1 MPHLLNSLGMIL
13 QDVKLGVRI
22 LRKHLIV
29 TCVAIVTL
37 TLGIGVSAGI
47 FALVNAFWLR
57 PHVEKNPENFVRL
70 YAYNDQPSFQ
80 FGQPGSISLEDYR
93 VYEAAHSLVELA
105 AWHQVRPFFGTAKP
119 MPLRAAFVTC
129 NFFSVYGLSKPQ
141 LGRLLLPEECSGEG
155 PNSVAVISDEFWR
168 TQLNADPRIL
178 GRTILLNK
186 RPFTVVGVTPPHFSG
201 RMSYRFSA
209 WIPLLCPMA
218 GQLEPDSSASADF
231 IRDPSVQWLSV
242 EGRRRTGYSL
252 QAVQAELSLLAEH
265 QDALHP
271 GRKTSLFVTN
281 GSALD
286 EPGQRLRNEI
296 LVTLLVGAL
305 MLLVA
310 IASANVASLL
320 LARAAS
326 RRKEVAIRLSIGAGR
341 PRLLQLLFTEAAL
354 LVFPAASMSMFL
366 AYWLPRF
373 LAVHLTENPLSIPLE
388 PDWRVFCYVAAGTI
402 LAAVICSIAPALAS
416 VSSNFLPALNGQASI
431 SASGKGIWLT
441 GNLLIGMQLAVSFVA
456 LTGAGIFVALY
467 LSVLNGD
474 PGFEVKQAI
483 VVPLGTQGGHLTE
496 RSGSIFYR
504 NIERRVLSL
513 PGVESICFTDAPP
526 FDGSPVEEFR
536 FRGQAPGFGRTAL
549 VSTISVGCLRTLGI
563 RSVSGR
569 VFERSDLLASHSA
582 PPAVVSQ
589 AFARSFWPQE
599 IPIGKSVLD
608 RSGTTLTVVGVVND
622 TESEDVGAEDGSR
635 IYRLELNPRLGDT
648 LIVRAKGDPNGIVG
662 AVAEIIRG
670 LDPDMIVIPRTLRS
684 EIEEAAT
691 RMHGFITMMVVLAAG
706 VVFLAVMGIYG
717 VVWFAVSQRTKEM
730 GIRIA
735 LGASKLNLIVQ
746 VIRSNTRP
754 VISGQFAGLLLA
766 ITGSV
771 ALAKVS
777 TDNRLFT
784 NAPSPVVYVVT
795 FLLLQVAALLAML
808 GPAIA
813 AAWRDPVNALRQ
825 E

>member
-1 MPHLLNSLGMIL
+1 MPHSLNSGIL
-13 QDVKLGVRI
+13 QDVKLGVRT
-22 LRKHLIV
+22 LRKYPIV
-29 TCVAIVTL
+29 TGLAVVTL

-47 FALVNAFWLR
+47 FALLNAFWLR
-57 PHVEKNPENFVRL
+57 PHVKKNPENFVRL
-70 YAYNDQPSFQ
+70 YAYNDRPSFQ

-93 VYEAAHSLVELA
+93 EYQTAHSLVELA

-119 MPLRAAFVTC
+119 KPLRAALVTC
-129 NFFSVYGLSKPQ
+129 NFFSLYGLTKPE
-141 LGRLLLPEECSGEG
+141 LGRLLLPEECSGEA
-155 PNSVAVISDEFWR
+155 PNSVALISDEFWR
-168 TQLNADPRIL
+168 TQLNADPEIL

-186 RPFTVVGVTPPHFSG
+186 HPFTVVGVTPPRFSG

-218 GQLEPDSSASADF
+218 GQLEPDSSGSADF

-242 EGRRRTGYSL
+242 EGRRKTGYSL
-252 QAVQAELSLLAEH
+252 QAVQAELSLLAQH
-265 QDALHP
+265 QDSLHP

-286 EPGQRLRNEI
+286 EPGQRFRNEM
-296 LVTLLVGAL
+296 LVSLLVGAL
-305 MLLVA
+305 ILLVA

-326 RRKEVAIRLSIGAGR
+326 RRKEVAIRLSIGASR
-341 PRLLQLLFTEAAL
+341 LRLLQLLFTEAAL
-354 LVFPAASMSMFL
+354 LVFPAACMSLFL

-373 LAVHLTENPLSIPLE
+373 LALHLTEDPLSIPLE
-388 PDWRVFCYVAAGTI
+388 PDWRVFSYVAAVTV
-402 LAAVICSIAPALAS
+402 LAAIVCSIAPALAS
-416 VSSNFLPALNGQASI
+416 VSKNYLPALNGQASI
-431 SASGKGIWLT
+431 SASGRGLWLT

-474 PGFEVKQAI
+474 PGFEVRHVI
-483 VVPLGTQGGHLTE
+483 VVPLGTQGGHYTE
-496 RSGSIFYR
+496 KTGSVFYSK
-504 NIERRVLSL
+504 IEQRVRSL

-526 FDGSPVEEFR
+526 FDGSPIEELR
-536 FRGQAPGFGRTAL
+536 FRDQAPESGRPAF
-549 VSTISVGCLRTLGI
+549 VSTISVECLTTLGI

-569 VFERSDLLASHSA
+569 AFERSDLLASSAA
-582 PPAVVSQ
+582 PPVVVSR

-599 IPIGKSVLD
+599 TPIGRSVFD
-608 RSGTTLTVVGVVND
+608 RAGTALSVIGVVND
-622 TESEDVGAEDGSR
+622 TDLENVGARDGSR
-635 IYRLELNPRLGDT
+635 IYRLERNPRLGDT
-648 LIVRAKGDPNGIVG
+648 LILRVKGDPDSIVG
-662 AVAEIIRG
+662 PVAEIVRR
-670 LDPDMIVIPRTLRS
+670 LDPDLIVIPVTVRS
-684 EIEEAAT
+684 EIDQAAK
-691 RMHGFITMMVVLAAG
+691 RMHGFITMMVALAGG

-717 VVWFAVSQRTKEM
+717 VVWFAVSQRTKEL

-746 VIRSNTRP
+746 VIHSNTRP

-766 ITGSV
+766 VTGSV

-784 NAPSPVVYVVT
+784 NAPSAVVYVMT
-795 FLLLQVAALLAML
+795 FLILQVAALLAML

-813 AAWRDPVNALRQ
+813 AALKDPVNALRQ